1 MVRALPIGVQ
11 DFKEIRDSDY
21 LYVDKSDMISQILS
35 EDAKVYLYTRPRRFG
50 KSLNLSMLDAFFN
63 VKYPK
68 DNKWFDGLKVSECKE
83 CHEHKNTYPVIYF
96 DFKDLDAPSYQS
108 FLKKLKKKLSDLY
121 SEYEYLRHS
130 EAINEMDRK
139 DYNSVFERVVDDTDV
154 EYSISNL
161 SKMLSKHHG
170 RKTIILLDEYDNPI
184 HNAYGKDY
192 QNEILATMRGILSSA
207 LKGNE
212 SLGFGV
218 VTGVMQIA
226 KESIFS
232 GLNNLRVNNIFSAM
246 YDEMFGFTD
255 DEVKTICKE
264 HGHPEKYDEAKE
276 WYDGYRFGNADIYNP
291 WSVLNYV
298 YEGFKPQAYWAG
310 TSGNSIIETLFDIS
324 DNTILNDLRSLAENK
339 SVVKTI
345 KSEITFADLDLDSE
359 NIYSVMVMSGYLK
372 AIPADGGYEIS
383 LPNKELFEVFASMLA
398 TYLRRKFGNSSVS
411 TIIKALAKH
420 ITSNNAEAIQD
431 DLYQLFAST
440 LASIL
445 LKDEN
450 AYQLFLT
457 GVLLQ
462 LSGKYEVKADF
473 ENGKG
478 RYDILLKSNAP
489 DLPHVV
495 IELKRSRSN
504 AKPET
509 VEADAKTA
517 LEQIK
522 DRDYTFGLN
531 GNIILYG
538 IAFKGKEAKVVSDI
552 IVVE

>member
-1 MVRALPIGVQ
+1 M
-11 DFKEIRDSDY
+11 K
-21 LYVDKSDMISQILS
+21 
-35 EDAKVYLYTRPRRFG
+35 
-50 KSLNLSMLDAFFN
+50 
-63 VKYPK
+63 
-68 DNKWFDGLKVSECKE
+68 
-83 CHEHKNTYPVIYF
+83 
-96 DFKDLDAPSYQS
+96 
-108 FLKKLKKKLSDLY
+108 
-121 SEYEYLRHS
+121 
-130 EAINEMDRK
+130 
-139 DYNSVFERVVDDTDV
+139 
-154 EYSISNL
+154 
-161 SKMLSKHHG
+161 
-170 RKTIILLDEYDNPI
+170 
-184 HNAYGKDY
+184 
-192 QNEILATMRGILSSA
+192 GILSSV
-207 LKGNE
+207 LKGDE
-212 SLGFGV
+212 SLMFGV
-218 VTGVMQIA
+218 ITGVMQIS
-226 KESIFS
+226 KENIFS
-232 GLNNLRVNNIFSAM
+232 GLNNLDVNDIFSIK
-246 YDEMFGFTD
+246 YDEMFGFTN
-255 DEVKTICKE
+255 DEVKSICDE
-264 HGHPEKYDEAKE
+264 YGRPEKYEEAKE
-276 WYDGYRFGNADIYNP
+276 WYDGYRFGDVDIYNP

-345 KSEITFADLDLDSE
+345 KSEITFDDLDLDSE

-398 TYLRRKFGNSSVS
+398 THLRRRFSNSSVS

-420 ITSNNAEAIQD
+420 IMSNNAEAIQD

-462 LSGKYEVKADF
+462 LLGKYEVKADF

-478 RYDILLKSNAP
+478 RYDILLRSNAP
-489 DLPHVV
+489 GLPHII
-495 IELKRSRSN
+495 IELKRTRSN
-504 AKPET
+504 ARLET
-509 VEADAKTA
+509 VEADAKAA

-522 DRDYTFGLN
+522 DRDYTFGLK

-538 IAFKGKEAKVVSDI
+538 IAFKGKEAKVVS
-552 IVVE
+552 ETMSR

>member
-1 MVRALPIGVQ
+1 M
-11 DFKEIRDSDY
+11 
-21 LYVDKSDMISQILS
+21 
-35 EDAKVYLYTRPRRFG
+35 
-50 KSLNLSMLDAFFN
+50 
-63 VKYPK
+63 
-68 DNKWFDGLKVSECKE
+68 
-83 CHEHKNTYPVIYF
+83 
-96 DFKDLDAPSYQS
+96 
-108 FLKKLKKKLSDLY
+108 
-121 SEYEYLRHS
+121 
-130 EAINEMDRK
+130 
-139 DYNSVFERVVDDTDV
+139 
-154 EYSISNL
+154 
-161 SKMLSKHHG
+161 
-170 RKTIILLDEYDNPI
+170 
-184 HNAYGKDY
+184 
-192 QNEILATMRGILSSA
+192 MRGTLSSA
-207 LKGNE
+207 LKGND
-212 SLGFGV
+212 SLMFGV
-218 VTGVMQIA
+218 ITGVMQIA

-232 GLNNLRVNNIFSAM
+232 GLNNLRVNNIFSSK
-246 YDEMFGFTD
+246 YDEMFGFTN
-255 DEVKTICKE
+255 DEVKSICEE

-276 WYDGYRFGNADIYNP
+276 WYDGYRFGDVDIYNP
-291 WSVLNYV
+291 WSVLNYID
-298 YEGFKPQAYWAG
+298 EGFKPQAYWAG

-339 SVVKTI
+339 AVVKTI
-345 KSEITFADLDLDSE
+345 KSEMTFADLDLDSE

-398 TYLRRKFGNSSVS
+398 THLRRKFGNSAVS
-411 TIIKALAKH
+411 TIMRALAKH
-420 ITSNNAEAIQD
+420 ITSNNVEAIQD

-440 LASIL
+440 LAAIL
-445 LKDEN
+445 LKDES

-478 RYDILLKSNAP
+478 RYDILLRSNAP

-504 AKPET
+504 ARPET
-509 VEADAKTA
+509 VEADAKAA

-538 IAFKGKEAKVVSDI
+538 IAFKGKEAKVVSDMMSR
-552 IVVE
+552 